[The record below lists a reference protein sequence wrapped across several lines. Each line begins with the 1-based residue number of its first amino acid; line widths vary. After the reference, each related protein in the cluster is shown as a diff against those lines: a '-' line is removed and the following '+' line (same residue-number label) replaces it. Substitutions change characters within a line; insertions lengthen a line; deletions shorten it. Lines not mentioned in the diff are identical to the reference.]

1 VDFSVYGWFPDRLP
15 SDEDED
21 EDEDEEDGNAE

>member
-1 VDFSVYGWFPDRLP
+1 MEKETRIVVP

-21 EDEDEEDGNAE
+21 EETESDPEIIMTE